1 MLILVAVSISLAING
16 GLFGYAGRAAR
27 DTDLAKQDEIKL
39 GEGQLEVD
47 GKYYKSINDFIEGK
61 ESEKFSAIY
70 EKTEEYKEI
79 ISGVE
84 TTTAWIPKGFAVGTS
99 DDINSVTKGL
109 VIRDDQGNEFV
120 WIPVNATTT
129 EEFDNMRTTKN
140 TNYYTEPDTN
150 SQTEYNLM
158 RTSIIA
164 KGGFYV
170 ARYEA
175 GYSMETGRI
184 LTDSSTVV
192 VPLSKKGAYPYNL
205 VTWSDAE
212 LASQSMYTNTTKYG
226 VASTLCYG
234 VQWDAMLSFLEK
246 TS

>member
-1 MLILVAVSISLAING
+1 
-16 GLFGYAGRAAR
+16 
-27 DTDLAKQDEIKL
+27 
-39 GEGQLEVD
+39 
-47 GKYYKSINDFIEGK
+47 
-61 ESEKFSAIY
+61 
-70 EKTEEYKEI
+70 
-79 ISGVE
+79 
-84 TTTAWIPKGFAVGTS
+84 
-99 DDINSVTKGL
+99 
-109 VIRDDQGNEFV
+109 
-120 WIPVNATTT
+120 
-129 EEFDNMRTTKN
+129 MRTTKN

-246 TS
+246 TSETDSTDWGNYYNAGPFNFSGAYYKQVWDDGWENMLSEGWYTDTKTKMLNTIVLLQTGATERNCYKNIYDVAGNVEEWTMEQKVSSRIVRGGDNNDDGDYSSVGWRGFFAPYLSSDGRGFRVTLYIL